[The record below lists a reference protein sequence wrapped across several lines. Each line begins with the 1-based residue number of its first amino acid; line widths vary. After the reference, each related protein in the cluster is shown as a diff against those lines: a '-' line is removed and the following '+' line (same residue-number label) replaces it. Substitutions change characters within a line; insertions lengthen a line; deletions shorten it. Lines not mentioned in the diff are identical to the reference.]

1 LNDNVFQR
9 NTALSRFKERVVNEH
24 TMEKIEIY
32 GRPGCAYCSMVKR
45 LFDSKQ
51 VAYRYYD
58 VYVEPSRMQELR
70 CRTNGR
76 TFPQVFINEI
86 SMGGFE
92 EILTLDRQQRLPI

>member
-1 LNDNVFQR
+1 MRYYRLR
-9 NTALSRFKERVVNEH
+9 EREVMAH
-24 TMEKIEIY
+24 TMAKVEIY

-58 VYVEPSRMQELR
+58 VYAEPNRMQELR

-76 TFPQVFINEI
+76 SFPQVFIDEI

-92 EILTLDRQQRLPI
+92 EILTLDRQQRLPV